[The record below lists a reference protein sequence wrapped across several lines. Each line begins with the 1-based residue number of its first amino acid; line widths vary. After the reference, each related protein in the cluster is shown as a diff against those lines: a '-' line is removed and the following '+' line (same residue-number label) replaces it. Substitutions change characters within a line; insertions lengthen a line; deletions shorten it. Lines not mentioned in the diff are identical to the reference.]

1 MNWCL
6 KLFIVLAIAYGSC
19 VALPPPDN
27 SYKGSVQ
34 TNQRVV
40 AYMNDVDDVGLVLL
54 WNANGVKTVDI
65 CQWQSGGIHGNSKKN
80 ITPYLTKG
88 DNYLVYVLYNKVYVG
103 FGIFAGGKYSYDFSL
118 DIDGAEIWR
127 KSDYVSN
134 NTKGIKYW
142 KVIKINVSNAGK
154 ITASDDIPQKI
165 INSLNNGLESLEN
178 KLDVEADIAVPF

>member
-1 MNWCL
+1 M
-6 KLFIVLAIAYGSC
+6 
-19 VALPPPDN
+19 
-27 SYKGSVQ
+27 
-34 TNQRVV
+34 
-40 AYMNDVDDVGLVLL
+40 
-54 WNANGVKTVDI
+54 
-65 CQWQSGGIHGNSKKN
+65 
-80 ITPYLTKG
+80 
-88 DNYLVYVLYNKVYVG
+88 
-103 FGIFAGGKYSYDFSL
+103 